1 MVVVLEAQEETQV
14 LKVVQVPLVVVL
26 EMQDQTKE
34 REVLEYQAKEIKEDK
49 LIQETLVAEVALEV
63 LAEMHRVET
72 EEVVLQVL

>member
-34 REVLEYQAKEIKEDK
+34 REVLEYQAKEIMEDK
-49 LIQETLVAEVALEV
+49 LIQEILVVEAVLEA
-63 LAEMHRVET
+63 LAEMHQVET
-72 EEVVLQVL
+72 EEAVLQVL

>member
-1 MVVVLEAQEETQV
+1 MVVVLEVQEETQI

-63 LAEMHRVET
+63 LAEMHQVET

>member
-34 REVLEYQAKEIKEDK
+34 QEVLEYQAKEIKEDK